1 MLYRETV
8 AEQTFQLLQKI
19 SALSELSNF
28 QLAGGTSLSL
38 QIGHRISYDLD
49 FFSESF
55 IPNEQILEAL
65 NGIGKIQVTSQF
77 KRILVL
83 FIDGIKVD
91 FVRHNYKNIEPPL
104 LIDTIKLTGLKDIAA
119 MKINAITGRGRRRD
133 FIDLYCLLKT
143 FTLNQIFEFYSTR
156 FTDGNTLMATRS
168 LTFFNDAEN
177 DPEIQWMKNPI
188 SWDEV
193 KDSIIKEVNTMLRS
207 T

>member
-19 SALSELSNF
+19 SALPELSNF

-49 FFSESF
+49 FFSDSF

-65 NGIGKIQVTSQF
+65 NGIGKIQVTSQS

-91 FVRHNYKNIEPPL
+91 FVRHNYKNI
-104 LIDTIKLTGLKDIAA
+104 
-119 MKINAITGRGRRRD
+119 
-133 FIDLYCLLKT
+133 
-143 FTLNQIFEFYSTR
+143 
-156 FTDGNTLMATRS
+156 
-168 LTFFNDAEN
+168 
-177 DPEIQWMKNPI
+177 
-188 SWDEV
+188 
-193 KDSIIKEVNTMLRS
+193 
-207 T
+207 